1 MRAEQFGL
9 GSCFF
14 GFIFAFYRRIF
25 YEHSLDICSL
35 FTILVSPLMSVAYR
49 NTSV

>member
-9 GSCFF
+9 GLCFF
-14 GFIFAFYRRIF
+14 GLILAFIAGFYG
-25 YEHSLDICSL
+25 HSLDIRSL
-35 FTILVSPLMSVAYR
+35 FTILVSPLMSVAHR